1 MDSCAATAAIQYP
14 PHQHTLAAAH
24 AHRGR
29 VTVDSVWRRGAAPR
43 QLDGRTNPD
52 PSPSRLPR
60 RPRTV
65 QQRRHALSDRRPP
78 PALGAGP
85 DTRAAAPF
93 TMRRRV

>member
-14 PHQHTLAAAH
+14 PHQHTL
-24 AHRGR
+24 GR

-78 PALGAGP
+78 PELGAGP

-93 TMRRRV
+93 TMHRRV